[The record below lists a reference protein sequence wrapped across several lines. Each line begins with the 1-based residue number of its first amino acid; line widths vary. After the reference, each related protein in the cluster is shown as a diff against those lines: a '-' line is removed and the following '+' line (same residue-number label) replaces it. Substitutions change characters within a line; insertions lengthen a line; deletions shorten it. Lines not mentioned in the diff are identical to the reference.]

1 MKVAGTGQ
9 GVFCFSIASLFY
21 TVPSELFQYSNSY
34 MYANLALSISLLS
47 FLGVYYYSRHFILE
61 VKIQLFSFQKDWK
74 IEQ

>member
-9 GVFCFSIASLFY
+9 GVFCFSIATLFY

-47 FLGVYYYSRHFILE
+47 FFGVYYYSRHFILE
-61 VKIQLFSFQKDWK
+61 AKFTCFKFK
-74 IEQ
+74 